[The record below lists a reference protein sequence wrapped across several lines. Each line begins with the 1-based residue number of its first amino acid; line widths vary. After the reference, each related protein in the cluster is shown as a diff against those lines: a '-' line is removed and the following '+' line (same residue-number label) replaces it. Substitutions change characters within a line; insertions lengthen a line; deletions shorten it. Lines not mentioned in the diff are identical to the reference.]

1 MARLGFGD
9 DNKFKSMKK
18 RLREMRT
25 MRTPIIEKCI
35 GCDNIDNED
44 ENDNSSHDFCDIY
57 INPEQSWARGDCP
70 LASHIQ
76 KEEIPKV
83 KVRVGQQKQIKK

>member
-18 RLREMRT
+18 RLRE

-83 KVRVGQQKQIKK
+83 KVRVGQQKQTKN